1 MESKKREKK
10 EVLGFPITNQAV
22 PNRAHTEM
30 KAEQEGKGVQSNK
43 NTAKT

>member
-30 KAEQEGKGVQSNK
+30 KAEQSKAQNK
-43 NTAKT
+43 QKEKQT